1 MAEFIGANN
10 GMAGTVT
17 GVEGEGEAQRIIV
30 SASGISLRCRS
41 RSSLEQGVAVIAYVR
56 PENIVVLDD
65 GDARTFDNVVDGKI
79 DRVIFEGP
87 SAQLRVDVGGRE
99 VRADVTGN
107 QRLTLVQRHGQVR
120 LGFND
125 VTVIANPAQVPAAP
139 PPT

>member
-1 MAEFIGANN
+1 M
-10 GMAGTVT
+10 
-17 GVEGEGEAQRIIV
+17 
-30 SASGISLRCRS
+30 
-41 RSSLEQGVAVIAYVR
+41 IAYVR

-65 GDARTFDNVVDGKI
+65 EDVRTFDNVVDGQI

-107 QRLTLVQRHGQVR
+107 QRLTLVQRHGRVR

-125 VTVIANPAQVPAAP
+125 VTVIPNPAQLPPAP